1 MPEQHLGEV
10 RTSTT
15 ECAGGWAFLSGRK
28 ESFALSLAPLPIPHS
43 AHYLEMQ
50 AQVSNVCRTHN
61 SYRTVSGG

>member
-15 ECAGGWAFLSGRK
+15 ECAGGWAFLSGWK